1 MILGMLYNPPP
12 GGLTTE
18 MKRFIQN
25 HMRKTNSFTFTEDML
40 AKMKDEILRLIAVA
54 EEKTGK
60 KNAMLRLLLR
70 GLTR

>member
-1 MILGMLYNPPP
+1 MLYNPPP
-12 GGLTTE
+12 GGLTIE

-25 HMRKTNSFTFTEDML
+25 HMHKTNSFAFTEDML
-40 AKMKDEILRLIAVA
+40 AKMKDEIVRLIGVA

-70 GLTR
+70 GLAR